1 MTQHI
6 DEEMQETEVCDVD
19 PHDCHALLKENLRLK
34 RSRTTWIAISFM
46 LACYLSIFIVK
57 RLMS

>member
-1 MTQHI
+1 MIQHI
-6 DEEMQETEVCDVD
+6 DEEMQETEFCEVD

-34 RSRTTWIAISFM
+34 RSRTTWIAVSFM
-46 LACYLSIFIVK
+46 LAVYLSIFIVK

>member
-6 DEEMQETEVCDVD
+6 DEEMQETEMCDVD
-19 PHDCHALLKENLRLK
+19 QHDYHALLKENLRLK
-34 RSRTTWIAISFM
+34 RSCTTWIAISFM
-46 LACYLSIFIVK
+46 LVCYLSIFIVK